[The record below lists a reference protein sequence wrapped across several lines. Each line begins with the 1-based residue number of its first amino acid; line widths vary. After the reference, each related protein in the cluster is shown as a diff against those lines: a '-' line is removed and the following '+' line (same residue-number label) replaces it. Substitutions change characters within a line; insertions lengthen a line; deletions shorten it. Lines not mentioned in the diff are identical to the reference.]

1 MGRRSRGAAIS
12 NHVETELLW
21 RRLKRDELSDGSRR
35 CCVPAAR
42 RSGWLPSFPSYFP
55 FLLAEV
61 TVASRFVYRAVAV
74 GRSFVEMLPL
84 YAENKVSVIDCL
96 LEVWSFL

>member
-1 MGRRSRGAAIS
+1 MMI
-12 NHVETELLW
+12 
-21 RRLKRDELSDGSRR
+21 
-35 CCVPAAR
+35 
-42 RSGWLPSFPSYFP
+42 FPSYFP

-61 TVASRFVYRAVAV
+61 TVASRFVYYAVAV
-74 GRSFVEMLPL
+74 GRSFVEMLSL